1 MSERRPFRIGA
12 GFLGHISRQIGF
24 AELREAAR
32 VCEDAGMDSF
42 WVADQRWMRDV
53 YVSLTDVAARTQ
65 RMLLGTRVTD
75 PYVRHPAL
83 TAVAIASLDE
93 ASGGRAVLGIGA
105 GGSGFTQMGLSRP
118 KPAVAVRE
126 AIELIR
132 RLWAGE
138 EFEYQGRIVSW
149 NHGGLEFACRPDI
162 PVVIVARSP
171 LLLQLAG
178 EVGDAAIVASGVT
191 PGGVAFARE
200 LIARGERKAGRSEGS
215 TELMHMTYITI
226 HEDRAR
232 ARQVAK
238 KGIVGAVSGSHPIYD
253 FLTANGLEVTPE
265 LYAYL
270 DTGARDKDR
279 ILELIPD
286 SFVEKLCI
294 AGSVD
299 ECAGQVAALVEAGID
314 HPLLAPIP
322 VEAGGELEILRQ
334 VSTRI
339 MPELRR
345 VKTA

>member
-1 MSERRPFRIGA
+1 
-12 GFLGHISRQIGF
+12 
-24 AELREAAR
+24 
-32 VCEDAGMDSF
+32 
-42 WVADQRWMRDV
+42 
-53 YVSLTDVAARTQ
+53 
-65 RMLLGTRVTD
+65 
-75 PYVRHPAL
+75 
-83 TAVAIASLDE
+83 
-93 ASGGRAVLGIGA
+93 
-105 GGSGFTQMGLSRP
+105 
-118 KPAVAVRE
+118 
-126 AIELIR
+126 
-132 RLWAGE
+132 
-138 EFEYQGRIVSW
+138 
-149 NHGGLEFACRPDI
+149 
-162 PVVIVARSP
+162 
-171 LLLQLAG
+171 
-178 EVGDAAIVASGVT
+178 
-191 PGGVAFARE
+191 
-200 LIARGERKAGRSEGS
+200 
-215 TELMHMTYITI
+215 
-226 HEDRAR
+226 
-232 ARQVAK
+232 VAK